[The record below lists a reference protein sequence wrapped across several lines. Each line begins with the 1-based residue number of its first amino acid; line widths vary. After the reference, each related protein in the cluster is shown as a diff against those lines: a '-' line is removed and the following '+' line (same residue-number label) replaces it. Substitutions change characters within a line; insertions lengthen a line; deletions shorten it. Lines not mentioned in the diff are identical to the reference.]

1 MRVHAPRQAD
11 HVATSPP
18 TRRGSGSVFSVA
30 PDQAPRAAAA
40 ATAPRAAAG
49 IEALIALQAVDAVG
63 ERRGRAV
70 RRGRSALDALDAL
83 KVGLLAGQLDAGAL
97 TRLKTSTGELAEP
110 SGDARL
116 DGILREIELRAAVE
130 LAKVDAARPG

>member
-11 HVATSPP
+11 YVAGPSAA
-18 TRRGSGSVFSVA
+18 RRAGVGVFSVA
-30 PDQAPRAAAA
+30 SDNAPRAAAA
-40 ATAPRAAAG
+40 AAAPRAPAG
-49 IEALIALQAVDAVG
+49 IEALIALQAVDSVG

-70 RRGRSALDALDAL
+70 RRGRSALDALDSL

-97 TRLKTSTGELAEP
+97 ARLKSAAGDLAEP

-130 LAKVDAARPG
+130 LAKVDAAQLR